1 MSSNYAGKSG
11 HRQRIK
17 RRIQPQG
24 QLLEQVTETTIQT
37 SVQAPLSPRWTSTTK
52 LLVGLVIVGIVAFL
66 LYRFTSLIT
75 PLLMVFILAY
85 LLHPVA
91 TLIARGF
98 RISWKAAVNILYFI
112 ILVLLLG
119 SLTLGSVGLVG
130 QVRLLIEQVQT
141 ILTDLPGY
149 IESLS
154 GQVFQI
160 GPFVLDMRTVNLD
173 TVSQQLL
180 SYIQPLLGRTGTLV
194 TTVAGRAAEVFGW
207 TFFVLIVSYFLMVES
222 SGLQGDLFKVEI
234 PGYHEDLRKLGSQ
247 LNTIWNSFLRGQIF
261 IVAMATIV
269 YIIVLSIFGVQY
281 AIGIAFMAGLAK
293 FLPYIG
299 PAITWIVMALVTYF
313 QPTPFGMQP
322 LPYMLMVVITTT
334 VIDWI
339 MDNMITPRIMARTL
353 RVHPAAVL
361 VIALIA
367 ANLLGILG
375 VVIAAPF
382 LASVTLLARYVMR
395 KMFDLDPWPAGEP
408 AAAHSNP
415 FEWITRS
422 RVFIE
427 SKIRNLVLKE
437 TNHPKEK
444 SDEQQSQ

>member
-1 MSSNYAGKSG
+1 MSSNYTGKPG
-11 HRQRIK
+11 L
-17 RRIQPQG
+17 RRRTRRRTQPQEPF
-24 QLLEQVTETTIQT
+24 LEEVSEIVQT
-37 SVQAPLSPRWTSTTK
+37 SVRPSSPSWGATTK

-91 TLIARGF
+91 TLIARGL
-98 RISWKAAVNILYFI
+98 RISWKASVNVLYLLI
-112 ILVLLLG
+112 LLLLIG
-119 SLTLGSVGLVG
+119 LLTLGGVGLVG
-130 QVRLLIEQVQT
+130 QVQSLIHQVQT
-141 ILTDLPGY
+141 IVTDLPNQL
-149 IESLS
+149 ESLS
-154 GQVFQI
+154 GRVFQL
-160 GPFVLDMRTVNLD
+160 GPFVLDMRTID
-173 TVSQQLL
+173 ISTVSQQLL

-194 TTVAGRAAEVFGW
+194 TTVAGGAAEIFGW
-207 TFFVLIVSYFLMVES
+207 TFFVLIVSYFVMVES
-222 SGLQGDLFKVEI
+222 SGLQSDLIKVEI
-234 PGYHEDLRKLGSQ
+234 PGYNEDLRKLGSQ
-247 LNTIWNSFLRGQIF
+247 LSSIWNSFLRGQIF
-261 IVAMATIV
+261 IFAMATIV
-269 YIIVLSIFGVQY
+269 YIIVLSAFGVRF

-299 PAITWIVMALVTYF
+299 PAITWVVMALVTYF
-313 QPTPFGMQP
+313 QAPTPFGMTP
-322 LPYMLMVVITTT
+322 LAYMLMVVITTT

-339 MDNMITPRIMARTL
+339 IDNLIAPRIMALTL

-361 VIALIA
+361 VTALIA

-382 LASVTLLARYVMR
+382 LASVMLLGRYVMR
-395 KMFDLDPWPAGEP
+395 KMLDLNPWPPGES

-415 FEWITRS
+415 FEWIART

-427 SKIRNLVLKE
+427 AKVRGNILKE
-437 TNHPKEK
+437 TNTQKES